1 MRLIIL
7 GSGSSGNALYL
18 ESGETRVLV
27 DAGLSGKETAR
38 RMTQVGL
45 DLTRLN
51 AILLTHEHTDHVKG
65 AQVISRTVGARVFVS
80 DTTRAECRF
89 PRGGAGI
96 RWGESVSSGEA
107 FQIGSLDFHPFTI
120 PHDGVDTFAFTVESG
135 GVKIG
140 IVTDLG
146 YITQLVAERL
156 RGCDLV
162 VIESNHDRE
171 MLKVGPYPWSLKQRI
186 ASRLGHLS
194 NEETGRW
201 IREDFDGRA
210 HRLVLAHISKHCNHP
225 EIARLNV
232 LQALA
237 SRGSSFYPDAEQRVR
252 VAHHDC
258 PTEWFE
264 I

>member
-1 MRLIIL
+1 M
-7 GSGSSGNALYL
+7 A
-18 ESGETRVLV
+18 
-27 DAGLSGKETAR
+27 
-38 RMTQVGL
+38 QVGL
-45 DLTRLN
+45 DVTRLN
-51 AILLTHEHTDHVKG
+51 AILLTHEHIDHVKG

-80 DTTRAECRF
+80 DATRAECRF
-89 PRGGAGI
+89 VNGGAGM
-96 RWGESVSSGEA
+96 RWGGPVSSGEP

-135 GVKIG
+135 GVKAG

-146 YITQLVAERL
+146 YITQLVSERL
-156 RGCDLV
+156 RGCNLV

-194 NEETGRW
+194 NEETARW

-210 HRLVLAHISKHCNHP
+210 DRLVLAHISRHCNHP

-264 I
+264 V